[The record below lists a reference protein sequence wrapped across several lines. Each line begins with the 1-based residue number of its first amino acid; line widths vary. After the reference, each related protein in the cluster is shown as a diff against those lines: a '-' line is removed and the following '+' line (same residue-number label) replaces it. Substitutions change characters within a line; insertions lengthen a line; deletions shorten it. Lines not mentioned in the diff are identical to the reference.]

1 MITEILKILGVS
13 TLSLLGLFLLTKLM
27 GRKQMSELSMFDYIV
42 GISIGSIA
50 AELATNIEEFEKP
63 LAAMIVYAVIALIIS
78 IIDSKFFGA
87 QKVIS
92 GLPLILYEDGRIFEN
107 ALSKAKLSVNDLL
120 SQARLQ
126 GYFNIGDVKVA
137 ILEPNGKISFLSL
150 SDRRPVNPADMS
162 MVPKQ
167 DELPV
172 TVILDGKIINN
183 NLSESAIDKA
193 ELDKELKKQ
202 NINDISKIIL
212 ATCDS
217 EKNLSVYTR

>member
-183 NLSESAIDKA
+183 NLSDSAIDKA

>member
-1 MITEILKILGVS
+1 
-13 TLSLLGLFLLTKLM
+13 
-27 GRKQMSELSMFDYIV
+27 
-42 GISIGSIA
+42 
-50 AELATNIEEFEKP
+50 
-63 LAAMIVYAVIALIIS
+63 MIVYAVIALIIS

-183 NLSESAIDKA
+183 NLSDSAIDKA